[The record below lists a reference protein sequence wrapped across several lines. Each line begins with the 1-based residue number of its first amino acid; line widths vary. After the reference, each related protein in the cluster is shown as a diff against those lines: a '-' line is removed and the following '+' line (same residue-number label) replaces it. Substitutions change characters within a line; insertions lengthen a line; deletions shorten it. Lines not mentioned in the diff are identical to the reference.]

1 MSNSTVDRDPFPITT
16 AQLLGNFCETLFFG
30 IYLATCTSCVRIFFD
45 AWTEKEERW
54 GRSRKI
60 RWMMTTTALTL
71 FVICTFDTALGL
83 LHNVRA
89 FVDSSEPAQEFQ
101 KVSSWINLTRS
112 VNQVVS
118 MIIGDFILVFRCWI
132 VNGRQWPI
140 IIPSLALYIAGLVI
154 AAKLIEIHA
163 NPHQEVD
170 QITAWWLSFLAITA
184 VQNTLTSVVMIWRI
198 WRVEKQTETFLN
210 QIESVYQPYRLR
222 QVIQIIAESGA
233 FYTTCVVVTFVV
245 SAIKSNA
252 LFPTSDMTLI
262 MTGITFNLILVRS
275 SESRDQQFA
284 KFENDLDRS
293 QLDTR
298 IAFDGFHR
306 PRSIELAGIGLEA
319 DRASSRDNLDSVAV
333 TKSVITS

>member
-1 MSNSTVDRDPFPITT
+1 MSL
-16 AQLLGNFCETLFFG
+16 QFCE
-30 IYLATCTSCVRIFFD
+30 
-45 AWTEKEERW
+45 
-54 GRSRKI
+54 
-60 RWMMTTTALTL
+60 
-71 FVICTFDTALGL
+71 
-83 LHNVRA
+83 
-89 FVDSSEPAQEFQ
+89 Q
-101 KVSSWINLTRS
+101 
-112 VNQVVS
+112 
-118 MIIGDFILVFRCWI
+118 
-132 VNGRQWPI
+132 
-140 IIPSLALYIAGLVI
+140 
-154 AAKLIEIHA
+154 
-163 NPHQEVD
+163 
-170 QITAWWLSFLAITA
+170 
-184 VQNTLTSVVMIWRI
+184 VVMIWRI

-210 QIESVYQPYRLR
+210 QIESVHQPYRLR

-252 LFPTSDMTLI
+252 LFPTSDMVGVFFFSKIHSGLIHHIYIPQTLI

-306 PRSIELAGIGLEA
+306 PQSIELTGIGLEA
-319 DRASSRDNLDSVAV
+319 DRASSRDNVAI